1 MTAACASIAPASRR
15 ALRVGEVTRLIRGL
29 LDAAPALRGV
39 WVDGEISNL
48 KRPPSGHVYFSLK
61 DDAAV
66 IRCAMFW
73 QAAQG
78 LAFEP
83 KDGLRALA
91 RGDVSVFER
100 DGQYQLYVRELE
112 PAGAGALALAFEQLK
127 RKLAAE
133 GLFDP
138 ARKRPL
144 PALPRRVALV
154 TSPQGAAARD
164 MIRVAQR
171 RFPGI
176 DLVVVPVLVQGPEAP
191 ASIVRGLG
199 LVPATGADVAIVGRG
214 GGSVEE
220 LWAFN
225 TEPVARAIRACPVPV
240 VSAVGHETDV
250 TIADF
255 AADLRAPTPSAAAE
269 LAVPER
275 AALED
280 RLDTLARRLRAAARG
295 RLARAWQAL
304 DALRDRRALRDPAA
318 TLRPMRQ
325 RLAGAATRLATAASS
340 RLRNERTRL
349 DGLRCRPVLRD
360 PAAAIAVRRL
370 TFQALSGRLATS
382 GRRIAAPARSALAAC
397 AGRLPAVGQ
406 RLVEQRRAAL
416 RGVVGRLEA
425 LSPLAVLARGY
436 SVCRTPS
443 GIVVRR
449 PAQAPAGTDVEILL
463 AEGRL
468 DCRVLS
474 HTPGIEEAAP

>member
-66 IRCAMFW
+66 IRCAMFR

-176 DLVVVPVLVQGPEAP
+176 ELVVIPVLVQGPEAP
-191 ASIVRGLG
+191 ASIARGLG
-199 LVPATGADVAIVGRG
+199 FVPASGADVAILGRG
-214 GGSVEE
+214 GGSLEE

-225 TEPVARAIRACPVPV
+225 DEAVARAIRACPVPV

-275 AALED
+275 AALAQQIGTAGQ
-280 RLDTLARRLRAAARG
+280 RLSAALRARLRRARQALESLRDRRVLQDPVAALAAPRQHLDDLTLRVVSALRARL
-295 RLARAWQAL
+295 RHERYRL
-304 DALRDRRALRDPAA
+304 DALRGRGVLQDPAA
-318 TLRPMRQ
+318 TLAVRQ
-325 RLAGAATRLATAASS
+325 QHLHSAIIRLASASRTVTANRRATL
-340 RLRNERTRL
+340 
-349 DGLRCRPVLRD
+349 
-360 PAAAIAVRRL
+360 AIARHRL
-370 TFQALSGRLATS
+370 STTGTHFTDA
-382 GRRIAAPARSALAAC
+382 
-397 AGRLPAVGQ
+397 
-406 RLVEQRRAAL
+406 RRAAW
-416 RGVVGRLEA
+416 RAAVGRIDA

-436 SVCRTPS
+436 SVCCAPNGT
-443 GIVVRR
+443 VVRR
-449 PAQAPAGTDVEILL
+449 PADAPVGSAVDITL
-463 AEGRL
+463 AHGSL
-468 DCRVLS
+468 GCRVMS
-474 HTPGIEEAAP
+474 HGQDVKETA